1 MENRFLLDM
10 SIKHGLS
17 DKDVSKV
24 VDMVYQL
31 GYDNIDDREFQ
42 RAANYLCSVNLID
55 LPPEEVLTEMK
66 RKGFGKNL
74 VEEVYEE
81 PAGPNEQE

>member
-10 SIKHGLS
+10 SIKYGLS

-42 RAANYLCSVNLID
+42 RAANYLCSMNLVS

-74 VEEVYEE
+74 TEEVYEE
-81 PAGPNEQE
+81 PASEQE

>member
-10 SIKHGLS
+10 SIKYGLS

-42 RAANYLCSVNLID
+42 RAANYLCSMNLIE

-66 RKGFGKNL
+66 RKGFGKG
-74 VEEVYEE
+74 VTEEVYEE
-81 PAGPNEQE
+81 PANEQE